1 MSGQLIVR
9 GVAFI
14 DYIVVAPVLAGRGV
28 NLVRIE
34 AAQALGYFERAV
46 NGQQSGQIIALVAA
60 RGHAHADK
68 LSVGVIDFFEED
80 AVMERYRVVD
90 GVGDMIGARYIALD
104 IAEYYLRH
112 RVALRPVVLIDGTE
126 LGMDKACGSDIGNV
140 QFSLSAAL
148 EIAF

>member
-1 MSGQLIVR
+1 M
-9 GVAFI
+9 
-14 DYIVVAPVLAGRGV
+14 LAGRGV

-34 AAQALGYFERAV
+34 AAQALGYFQRAV
-46 NGQQSGQIIALVAA
+46 NSQQSGQIIALVAA

-68 LSVGVIDFFEED
+68 LSVGVIDFFEEN

-104 IAEYYLRH
+104 IAKNYLRH
-112 RVALRPVVLIDGTE
+112 CVALRPVVFIDGTE